1 MNYSNLSGTSI
12 LRVDTTDDV
21 SSTSC
26 LEKHLKKESKENNM
40 SLCVGLITDDSI
52 YLACDSRETRTYQDH
67 NGFLDDYHKI
77 SIIPGTNIAV
87 MISGSIR
94 FNDKS
99 LTDVVESMTSRNV
112 SDATYEFKEITGPAK
127 TDLIVAGFP
136 FSEEEQNI
144 GIYQY
149 DSFWIPKKQ
158 NKVIPYL
165 FSSGVDYANKA
176 VNFFNEQHFTIAG
189 SPESFINVFFDGII
203 KLSSLCDN
211 TVHGPVRI
219 LKISRSGGCEWIQR

>member
-12 LRVDTTDDV
+12 LRVATTDDV

-26 LEKHLKKESKENNM
+26 LEKHLKKESEENNM

-112 SDATYEFKEITGPAK
+112 SDATYEFKEITGSAK

-136 FSEEEQNI
+136 F
-144 GIYQY
+144 
-149 DSFWIPKKQ
+149 F
-158 NKVIPYL
+158 IPYL

-176 VNFFNEQHFTIAG
+176 VNFFNEQHFTITS

-211 TVHGPVRI
+211 TVYGPVRI